1 LADPVEDIFM
11 NLRKFANPEKNR
23 ISGYRVAQSIS
34 LILISVMVSL
44 MFVACTKEK
53 KEQPEIAVN
62 VRIATA
68 EKKKI
73 QPYLETTGTLK
84 ANEEVAVSSEVDGIV
99 RQIRV
104 DEGSPVNKGTL
115 LVEINEID
123 YILDWKRS
131 EAALKQ
137 AEANLANAKA
147 EYKRKNTLYQEE
159 LITRQQFDDI
169 TTKIALAEAEID
181 RAKATLSISKEKLT
195 RTKVYSPLN
204 GAVKEKRVSVGD
216 YVRNGTPLLQ
226 LITINPLKLNF
237 TISEKDA
244 ASIKIGQEVAFSVD
258 SYADK
263 QFKGRVSLLYP
274 NVEEK
279 TRTLQAEALVPNAD
293 HLLKPGYF
301 ARTLIYTAAPREVV
315 LAPITALLYDNAV
328 IRIFVVDGDKARERV
343 IKIGGKY
350 GEFVEVLEGLKE
362 MEQIVVI
369 GQNNLSEGVKVNV
382 AR

>member
-1 LADPVEDIFM
+1 M
-11 NLRKFANPEKNR
+11 NLRRFANPEKNI
-23 ISGYRVAQSIS
+23 ISGYRAKQSLS
-34 LILISVMVSL
+34 LILILVMVSL
-44 MFVACTKEK
+44 ILFACTKEK
-53 KEQPEIAVN
+53 KEQPERAVN
-62 VRIATA
+62 VQIATA

-84 ANEEVAVSSEVDGIV
+84 ADEEVTVSSEVDGIV

-104 DEGSPVNKGTL
+104 DEGSPVNKGSL

-137 AEANLANAKA
+137 TEANLANANA

-169 TTKIALAEAEID
+169 TTKIALADAETD
-181 RAKATLSISKEKLT
+181 RARATLSISKEKLT
-195 RTKVYSPLN
+195 RTKVYSPLT

-226 LITINPLKLNF
+226 LIKINPLKLNF

-263 QFKGRVSLLYP
+263 KFKGRVSLLYP

-301 ARTLIYTAAPREVV
+301 ASTLIYTEKPREVI
-315 LAPITALLYDNAV
+315 LAPITALLYDSAV

-362 MEQIVVI
+362 MEQIVVV

>member
-1 LADPVEDIFM
+1 M

-23 ISGYRVAQSIS
+23 ISGYRIMQSMS
-34 LILISVMVSL
+34 LILILVIVSL
-44 MFVACTKEK
+44 MFIACTKEK
-53 KEQPEIAVN
+53 KEQPERAVN
-62 VRIATA
+62 VQIATA

-84 ANEEVAVSSEVDGIV
+84 ADEEVTVSSEVDGII

-104 DEGSPVNKGTL
+104 DEGSPVNRGTL

-137 AEANLANAKA
+137 TEANLANAKA

-169 TTKIALAEAEID
+169 TTKIALADAEVD
-181 RAKATLSISKEKLT
+181 RAKATLAISKEKLT
-195 RTKVYSPLN
+195 RTKVYSPLS

-226 LITINPLKLNF
+226 LIKINPLKLNF

-263 QFKGRVSLLYP
+263 KFKGRVSLLYP
-274 NVEEK
+274 NVEER
-279 TRTLQAEALVPNAD
+279 TRTLQGEALVPNAD

-301 ARTLIYTAAPREVV
+301 ASTLIYTEKPREVV

-350 GEFVEVLEGLKE
+350 GEFVEVLEGLKA
-362 MEQIVVI
+362 MEQIVVV

>member
-1 LADPVEDIFM
+1 M
-11 NLRKFANPEKNR
+11 NFRKFVNPEKNK
-23 ISGYRVAQSIS
+23 ISGYRARQSLS
-34 LILISVMVSL
+34 LIMILIMVCFML
-44 MFVACTKEK
+44 VACTKEK
-53 KEQPEIAVN
+53 KEQPERAVN

-84 ANEEVAVSSEVDGIV
+84 ADEEVTVSSEVDGIV
-99 RQIRV
+99 RQIKV
-104 DEGSPVNKGTL
+104 DEGSSVNKGTL

-123 YILDWKRS
+123 YVLDWKRS

-137 AEANLANAKA
+137 TEANLANAQA

-169 TTKIALAEAEID
+169 TTKIALADAEMD
-181 RAKATLSISKEKLT
+181 RAKATLAISKEKLA
-195 RTKVYSPLN
+195 RTKVYSPLT
-204 GAVKEKRVSVGD
+204 GAVKEKRVSIGD

-226 LITINPLKLNF
+226 LIKINPLKLNF

-263 QFKGRVSLLYP
+263 KFKGRVSLLYP

-293 HLLKPGYF
+293 HLLKPGFF
-301 ARTLIYTAAPREVV
+301 ASTLIYTAAPRAVV

-350 GEFVEVLEGLKE
+350 GEFIEVLEGLKE
-362 MEQIVVI
+362 MEQIVVV

>member
-263 QFKGRVSLLYP
+263 QFKGRVNLLYP

>member
-1 LADPVEDIFM
+1 VEDIFM

-263 QFKGRVSLLYP
+263 QFKGRVNLLYP

>member
-1 LADPVEDIFM
+1 M

-343 IKIGGKY
+343 VKIGGKY

>member
-1 LADPVEDIFM
+1 LADSGEDIFM
-11 NLRKFANPEKNR
+11 NLRKFANPEKYR
-23 ISGYRVAQSIS
+23 ISGYRAKQSLG
-34 LILISVMVSL
+34 LIMILAMVSL
-44 MFVACTKEK
+44 MLVACTKEK
-53 KEQPEIAVN
+53 KEQPERAVN
-62 VRIATA
+62 VRIATV

-84 ANEEVAVSSEVDGIV
+84 ADEEVTVSSEVDGIV
-99 RQIRV
+99 RQISV

-137 AEANLANAKA
+137 AEANLANANA

-159 LITRQQFDDI
+159 LITKQQFDDI
-169 TTKIALAEAEID
+169 TTKIALAEAEQD
-181 RAKATLSISKEKLT
+181 RAKATLAISKEKLT
-195 RTKVYSPLN
+195 RTKVYSPLT

-216 YVRNGTPLLQ
+216 YMRNGTPLLQ
-226 LITINPLKLNF
+226 LIKINPLKLNF

-244 ASIKIGQEVAFSVD
+244 SSIKIGQEVAFNVD

-263 QFKGRVSLLYP
+263 QFKGRISLLYP
-274 NVEEK
+274 NVEER

-301 ARTLIYTAAPREVV
+301 ARTLIYTAKPREVV
-315 LAPITALLYDNAV
+315 LAPITSLLYDNAV

-369 GQNNLSEGVKVNV
+369 GQNNLAEGVKVNV

>member
-1 LADPVEDIFM
+1 M

-84 ANEEVAVSSEVDGIV
+84 ADEEVAVSSEVDGIV